1 MKIVVFRDKSGTMI
15 KYETAQKYLD
25 RGKTYDQIESAVQTY
40 NTTPNA
46 TTAEIVDAESIFEE
60 IVAFNAS
67 SCELLTT
74 DEIIH
79 TAREAVPKNTYIY
92 EFKKHPEH
100 GYLAMGISRYFG
112 DNVRLPEVNT
122 GEPMLPVAWC
132 KAADLQAKLGFTKK
146 NIAELY
152 SDAKAMAW
160 SWWKEDKV

>member
-1 MKIVVFRDKSGTMI
+1 MKIVVFRRADSNELFKYDTM
-15 KYETAQKYLD
+15 QSYLD
-25 RGKTYDQIESAVQTY
+25 SGKTEQEVIEAVKKY
-40 NTTPNA
+40 NYGKGPS
-46 TTAEIVDAESIFEE
+46 TAEIVDAESILEE
-60 IVAFNAS
+60 IVTFNAS
-67 SCELLTT
+67 GCELLTT

-160 SWWKEDKV
+160 SWWKED